1 MELENTVSP
10 SAETQIQADAPT
22 ETPEIVTPEPETQT
36 EPEAKADDADK
47 SLKRLERR
55 IDRLTAAR
63 YQTAAEAQQARK
75 EADELRARLA
85 QYEQPETQ
93 PETLTPEKVLPIARQ
108 MADYLRSQERVQ
120 DKVQS
125 VMAAGKALDGFDQ
138 ACNNVNEELPFY
150 APNGAPTPFLSVVM
164 ECESPAVVLHHL
176 GRNPDLAEE
185 LARLTPTQQ
194 ARRLDRLESELNKKP
209 EPKASS
215 APKPIEPLKG
225 TGGGATK
232 EPSDMSYKE
241 FVAWRNK
248 HLKG

>member
-1 MELENTVSP
+1 MEQETLVSP
-10 SAETQIQADAPT
+10 SAETQNPAAEQT
-22 ETPEIVTPEPETQT
+22 ETPEIVTPETETQT

-47 SLKRLERR
+47 SIKRLERR

-75 EADELRARLA
+75 EAEELRARLA
-85 QYEQPETQ
+85 QYEQQET

-108 MADYLRSQERVQ
+108 MAEFIRTQERVQ
-120 DKVQS
+120 DRVKS
-125 VMAAGKALDGFDQ
+125 VMTAGKALEGFDE
-138 ACNNVNEELPFY
+138 ACNAVNDELPFY
-150 APNGAPTPFLSVVM
+150 APNGAPTPFLGVVM
-164 ECESPAVVLHHL
+164 ECESPAMVLHHL

-185 LARLTPTQQ
+185 LSRLTPTQQ

-209 EPKASS
+209 EPKASN

-225 TGGGATK
+225 TGGGSNK
-232 EPSDMSYKE
+232 DPSDMSFKE